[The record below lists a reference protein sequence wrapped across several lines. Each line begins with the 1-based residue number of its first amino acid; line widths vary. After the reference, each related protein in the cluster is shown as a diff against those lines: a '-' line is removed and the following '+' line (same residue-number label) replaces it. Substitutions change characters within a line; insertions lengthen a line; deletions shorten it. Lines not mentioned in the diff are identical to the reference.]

1 LTKVKVW
8 DIINAREEK
17 MDKIVKI
24 QINAHIADVMKI
36 SAATM
41 EQTTDHLENLRRI
54 VARVKTHLHTTNV
67 LIQEDRI
74 AIGKILED
82 IDEARR
88 LLSKIDIRLSDVSE
102 VSAGLIS
109 VFEKS
114 DVQSENAK

>member
-1 LTKVKVW
+1 
-8 DIINAREEK
+8 

-24 QINAHIADVMKI
+24 QINAHIDDVLKI

-41 EQTTDHLENLRRI
+41 EQTTDHLESLRRI
-54 VARVKTHLHTTNV
+54 VARVKTQLNITS
-67 LIQEDRI
+67 IAKQEDR
-74 AIGKILED
+74 KTLQSMLED

-109 VFEKS
+109 VFEDKS
-114 DVQSENAK
+114 NVQEEIVK